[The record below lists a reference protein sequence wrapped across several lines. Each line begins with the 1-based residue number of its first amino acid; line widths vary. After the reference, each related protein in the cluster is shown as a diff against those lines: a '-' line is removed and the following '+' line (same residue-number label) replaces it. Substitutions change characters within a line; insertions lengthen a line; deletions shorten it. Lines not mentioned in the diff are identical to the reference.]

1 MCYLIFDQMYCLD
14 LDSKV
19 YTKINNDNWIDFWG
33 HITTPTNDQVRI
45 WHVYQYA
52 LYLFAKDQYKVV

>member
-1 MCYLIFDQMYCLD
+1 MYCLD

-19 YTKINNDNWIDFWG
+19 YTKLNNDNWNDNWG
-33 HITTPTNDQVRI
+33 HTPTPTNDQVRI
-45 WHVYQYA
+45 WHVYHNA

>member
-1 MCYLIFDQMYCLD
+1 MYCLD

-19 YTKINNDNWIDFWG
+19 YTKINNDNWNDGWG

-45 WHVYQYA
+45 WHVYHNA

>member
-1 MCYLIFDQMYCLD
+1 MYCLD

-19 YTKINNDNWIDFWG
+19 YTKINNDGWG
-33 HITTPTNDQVRI
+33 DVRRPTPTPTNDQVRI
-45 WHVYQYA
+45 WHVYHNY

>member
-1 MCYLIFDQMYCLD
+1 MCYLIFSSIYCLD

-19 YTKINNDNWIDFWG
+19 YTKLNNDDWSSLDKP
-33 HITTPTNDQVRI
+33 TPTNDQVRI
-45 WHVYQYA
+45 WHIYQYA